1 MKEESI
7 EKLKAQI
14 ESGIAQNQDNFT
26 KTELLG
32 RGLLESFLKEK
43 GIVDFKFTE
52 GKYDKVD
59 CFINANKRWEVE
71 IKVRADSAE
80 SYSTLFLEA
89 TKLKAMIELIK
100 NQEAEEGLYVNFI
113 GNKAYIFNLRRICQA
128 LQKKQVY
135 ISSRFCN
142 RTTAVASDKTDK
154 RMIELPKKLAEEYE
168 FIEGRWAKVRP

>member
-1 MKEESI
+1 MKEESF

-14 ESGIAQNQDNFT
+14 EAGISQNQDNFT

-32 RGLLESFLKEK
+32 RGLFESFLKEK

-89 TKLKAMIELIK
+89 TKLKAMMELIK
-100 NQEAEEGLYVNFI
+100 NYCCPIKFG
-113 GNKAYIFNLRRICQA
+113 
-128 LQKKQVY
+128 
-135 ISSRFCN
+135 
-142 RTTAVASDKTDK
+142 
-154 RMIELPKKLAEEYE
+154 
-168 FIEGRWAKVRP
+168 